1 MPVKTAWPDFFSS
14 PNFESWQQL
23 NCSRTL
29 QSRFQREVQEMHEYA
44 LAENLVQP
52 RLAYVAQ
59 PITDKGDDWIRFEN
73 GDEITEAAE
82 VASKF
87 TAADELILAVGTIGD
102 GLETAAAEMFK
113 NKKAIKGLAL
123 EEVAVAAIF
132 EFTNVVLAAI
142 DEFAATRGLQ
152 ASSPIYPGHGEFSM
166 AQQRRVFVCRSSAQ
180 LCLAPALTSVKS
192 PSMAVPWP

>member
-1 MPVKTAWPDFFSS
+1 MAH
-14 PNFESWQQL
+14 
-23 NCSRTL
+23 R
-29 QSRFQREVQEMHEYA
+29 A

-166 AQQRRVFVCRSSAQ
+166 AQQRRVFELAQGEEIGMRVLKTDMLFPAKSISLVFGLGQEMPRWDRKKDCETCKARERCRFRNPES
-180 LCLAPALTSVKS
+180 LAA
-192 PSMAVPWP
+192 